1 MKKVFRKISDFFH
14 GLVVKYSNL
23 GYKAKKKIRF
33 VIGRI
38 CLYYVLIELAFLFIL
53 PFIYIVSTACMSPDD
68 YLDPTINYIPS
79 AIQWDNFTKAW
90 QALSYPSSYFQTMV
104 TSLGSA
110 LLQTVFCA
118 LAGYALGRYKTKWR
132 TFVFVL
138 TLLVLL
144 IPPQTTI
151 LSAYGMFVNMKMI
164 NTFLPILL
172 PCLFGLG
179 LRGALFVLI
188 YMYFFQRIPDAMDDA
203 ARIDGAGPGRVFFQI
218 MLPLVRSAMIITFI
232 FSFVWHWNDNYEA
245 TTYMYHDSVM
255 TLQPR
260 LDNISTYYESM
271 LGLQEAVTQQ
281 DKALTEPMLFAGCML
296 VMIPVLVVYI
306 VGQKKLV
313 AGIER
318 IGVIE

>member
-1 MKKVFRKISDFFH
+1 MTGVLGKISGFFSNIIR
-14 GLVVKYSNL
+14 KYRNL

-38 CLYYVLIELAFLFIL
+38 LLYYVLVELAFLFIL
-53 PFIYIVSTACMSPDD
+53 PFIYIISTACMSTAD
-68 YLDPTINYIPS
+68 YLDPTVVYIPS
-79 AIQWDNFTKAW
+79 AVEWSNFQKAFE
-90 QALSYPSSYFQTMV
+90 ALNYPWAFLWTLIA
-104 TSLGSA
+104 SLGSA
-110 LLQTVFCA
+110 ILQTVFCA

-132 TFVFVL
+132 NVMFVL
-138 TLLVLL
+138 VILVLL

-151 LSAYGMFVNMKMI
+151 LSSYGMFVELGMI
-164 NTFLPILL
+164 NTFFPILL

-203 ARIDGAGPGRVFFQI
+203 ARIDGAGAGRVFFQI
-218 MLPLVRSAMIITFI
+218 MLPLVKSAMTITFI
-232 FSFVWHWNDNYEA
+232 FSFVWHWNDNYETA
-245 TTYMYHDSVM
+245 TYLYRAERM

-260 LDNISTYYESM
+260 LANISTYFSELTGREESASLM
-271 LGLQEAVTQQ
+271 
-281 DKALTEPMLFAGCML
+281 DKALTEPMLFAGCLL
-296 VMIPVLVVYI
+296 VLLPVLLVY
-306 VGQKKLV
+306 VLGQKKLV